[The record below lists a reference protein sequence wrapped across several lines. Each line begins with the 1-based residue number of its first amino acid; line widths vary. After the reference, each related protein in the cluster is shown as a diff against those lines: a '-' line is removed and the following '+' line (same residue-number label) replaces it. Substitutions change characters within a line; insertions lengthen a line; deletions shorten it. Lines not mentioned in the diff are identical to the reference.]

1 MKHFLLT
8 LVSALSFLSLNS
20 SCSSDIDDEQEA
32 YNMPSCQLE
41 QHNENSSE
49 NGIAIPDSIMWGHHD
64 FQNNDTKMDLAGS
77 NDAQAMVG
85 YGYTS
90 KSVSSGKTKVN
101 YSSTSPIVI
110 GAGLPGGTY
119 FVEII
124 AVTKTLNSCRAE
136 DLIIPKKPNP
146 EKKDMGLFT
155 AGYFAKKLGWYSD
168 EPQEDGDKI
177 FNGTTYLIHFLY
189 DLSGAQLDRYY
200 PCRPENLVW
209 NYTSKISDE

>member
-1 MKHFLLT
+1 
-8 LVSALSFLSLNS
+8 
-20 SCSSDIDDEQEA
+20 
-32 YNMPSCQLE
+32 MPSCQIE

-124 AVTKTLNSCRAE
+124 AVTKTLNSYRAE
-136 DLIIPKKPNP
+136 DLIINFRFSNLTKSENDQND
-146 EKKDMGLFT
+146 ENDNIENNRLFFT
-155 AGYFAKKLGWYSD
+155 QNF
-168 EPQEDGDKI
+168 I
-177 FNGTTYLIHFLY
+177 CHI
-189 DLSGAQLDRYY
+189 
-200 PCRPENLVW
+200 
-209 NYTSKISDE
+209 

>member
-8 LVSALSFLSLNS
+8 TVSALSFLSLNS
-20 SCSSDIDDEQEA
+20 SCSSDIDDQQEI
-32 YNMPSCQLE
+32 YNMPSCQIE

-64 FQNNDTKMDLAGS
+64 FQNNDTKMEIAGS
-77 NDAQAMVG
+77 NDDQPMVG
-85 YGYTS
+85 YGYTN
-90 KSVSSGKTKVN
+90 KSIASYKTKIRYN
-101 YSSTSPIVI
+101 STSPVVI
-110 GAGLPGGTY
+110 GAGLPGGIY

-124 AVTKTLNSCRAE
+124 KVTKTLNSYRAE
-136 DLIIPKKPNP
+136 DFIIPKKPNP
-146 EKKDMGLFT
+146 EKKDMGLIT
-155 AGYFAKKLGWYSD
+155 ADYFAEKLGWYSD

-200 PCRPENLVW
+200 PCRPEDLVW
-209 NYTSKISDE
+209 NYTSEIKH